1 MFGWK
6 TLLLMVMPML
16 EQLGFAKVNEDENET
31 GKDDIIGQAILFGV
45 RIFRAVLS
53 GDTTKLERM
62 IPTTERRSL
71 TADSFRPPEPVA

>member
-6 TLLLMVMPML
+6 TLLLLALPML

-53 GDTTKLERM
+53 GDTAKLDRM
-62 IPTTERRSL
+62 VPQSERRSL
-71 TADSFRPPEPVA
+71 TADSFKPPVGA